1 MKELKIEPRVT
12 EFSALFTVAYL
23 PPVQYL
29 AHMLAS
35 DTVLVEK
42 HDNYVKQTYRNRCDI
57 LGANGT
63 MALTVPVAKGRRLK
77 VKTRDL
83 EISYDERWQALHWR
97 SIVSAY
103 NSSPFFEYY
112 IPDFEPFYTKK
123 YRWLFDFNMDLLNV
137 IFNAL
142 DVTIHIETTDEY
154 ISKDAEKIL
163 DYREIIH
170 PKKDFE
176 QEDPNFKALKYRQVF
191 QGRFPFIPNL
201 SVIDLIFNKGPEA
214 IDYLE
219 DSIVK
224 K

>member
-1 MKELKIEPRVT
+1 MT
-12 EFSALFTVAYL
+12 EFNALFTIAYL

-29 AHMLAS
+29 AQMLAAK
-35 DTVLVEK
+35 TAMVEK

-57 LGANGT
+57 MGANGT
-63 MALTVPVAKGRRLK
+63 IALTVPVAKGRRLK
-77 VKTRDL
+77 VKTKDL
-83 EISYDERWQALHWR
+83 EISYDEHWQALHWR

-112 IPDFEPFYTKK
+112 MSDFEPFYTKR
-123 YRWLFDFNMDLLNV
+123 YRWLFDFNMQLLEVILNV
-137 IFNAL
+137 L
-142 DVTIHIETTDEY
+142 DVSIDIVTTNEY
-154 ISKDAEKIL
+154 ISKDTKNII

-170 PKKDFE
+170 PKKNFE
-176 QEDPNFKALKYRQVF
+176 TEDPSFKALTYRQVF
-191 QGRFPFIPNL
+191 HERFPFVPNL